1 VLFSVLTALNYCGY
15 DQDLSSSE
23 PLRAQIRA
31 EVSKAVPSLPA
42 AIDAGNEM
50 CRFYSDHQTGDAG
63 RDLAQYVSLSLYLT
77 GPAPQFALKGKEA
90 DLPPDA
96 AYVQGFLPL
105 LQKFYNEAGLHK
117 IWMRHQPEYDAL
129 VERYHEPVQKMLFAT
144 DIYLKLPLS
153 GYLGRGFTVFLEPM
167 GAPDQVNAR
176 NYASDYYVVVTPR
189 GTSLKID
196 QIRHTYLHYV
206 LDPFAQKRAST
217 MRRLQPLLEAVRTA
231 PLDDSFK
238 NDVSLL
244 LTESLIRAIEARTAK
259 DSKAPDGEKQQ
270 MVEEDVR
277 EGFVL
282 TRYFY
287 DELVKFEKDAVG
299 LRDAYPDMLYAID
312 LARELKRANETQFVA
327 KASPEVVGSAASGQ
341 QPLLRLAEQ
350 KLANG
355 DAASAQK
362 LAQQALEEKKEDSAR
377 ALFVLAQAAALN
389 KDIEGARGYFERTI
403 QVARE
408 ARLLAWAHIY
418 LGRIFDLQEERDS
431 AVEQYKAALAVPD
444 ASPEVKAA
452 AQKGLEQAYE
462 PPRQ

>member
-15 DQDLSSSE
+15 DQDLNSSE
-23 PLRAQIRA
+23 PIRAQIRA
-31 EVSKAVPSLPA
+31 EVSKAVQGVNTA
-42 AIDAGNEM
+42 VDAGNEM

-63 RDLAQYVSLSLYLT
+63 RDLAQYVSLSLYLN
-77 GPAPQFALKGKEA
+77 PPSPQFAFKGKEA

-105 LQKFYNEAGLHK
+105 MQKFYNEAGLHK
-117 IWMRHQPEYDAL
+117 IWLRHQTEYDAL

-153 GYLGRGFTVFLEPM
+153 GYLGRGFTVYLEPM
-167 GAPDQVNAR
+167 GAPDQANAR
-176 NYASDYYVVVTPR
+176 NYASDYYVIVTPR
-189 GTSLKID
+189 GASLKID

-217 MRRLQPLLEAVRTA
+217 MKRLQPLLEAVRTA

-259 DSKAPDGEKQQ
+259 ESKAPDTERQQ

-277 EGFVL
+277 EGFIL

-287 DELVKFEKDAVG
+287 DELIKFEKDAVG

-312 LARELKRANETQFVA
+312 LARELKRANEIQFVA
-327 KASPEVVGSAASGQ
+327 KASPEVVGSTAAQ

-355 DAASAQK
+355 DAANAQK
-362 LAQQALEEKKEDSAR
+362 LAQQALEEKKEDSGR
-377 ALFVLAQAAALN
+377 ALFVLAQAAAMN

-403 QVARE
+403 QVAHE
-408 ARLLAWAHIY
+408 TRLLAWSHIY

-444 ASPEVKAA
+444 VSPEVKAA
-452 AQKGLEQAYE
+452 AQKGLDKAYE
-462 PPRQ
+462 PPR

>member
-15 DQDLSSSE
+15 DQDLNSSE
-23 PLRAQIRA
+23 PIRAQIRA
-31 EVSKAVPSLPA
+31 EVSKAVQSVNTA
-42 AIDAGNEM
+42 VDAGNEM

-63 RDLAQYVSLSLYLT
+63 RDLAQYVSLSLYLNP
-77 GPAPQFALKGKEA
+77 PAPQFAFKGKEA

-105 LQKFYNEAGLHK
+105 MQKFYNEAGLHK
-117 IWMRHQPEYDAL
+117 IWLRHQTEYDAL

-153 GYLGRGFTVFLEPM
+153 GYLGRGFTVYLEPM
-167 GAPDQVNAR
+167 GAPDQANAR
-176 NYASDYYVVVTPR
+176 NYASDYYVVVTPK

-217 MRRLQPLLEAVRTA
+217 MKRLQPLLEAVRTA

-259 DSKAPDGEKQQ
+259 ESKAPDTERQQ

-277 EGFVL
+277 EGFIL

-287 DELVKFEKDAVG
+287 DELIKFEKDAVG

-312 LARELKRANETQFVA
+312 LARELKRANEIQFVA
-327 KASPEVVGSAASGQ
+327 KASPEVVGSAEAQ

-362 LAQQALEEKKEDSAR
+362 LAQQALEEKKEDSGR
-377 ALFVLAQAAALN
+377 ALFVLAQAAAMN

-403 QVARE
+403 QVAHE
-408 ARLLAWAHIY
+408 TRLLAWSHIY

-444 ASPEVKAA
+444 VSPEVKAA
-452 AQKGLEQAYE
+452 AQKGLDKAYE
-462 PPRQ
+462 PPR